1 MSLDNRSRCGRRDPA
16 DTIIRLLGGDEAVA
30 AVLGVSR
37 GAVGKWTYGS
47 RDGRDGEIPRQ
58 YREALIV
65 EARRQGWD
73 LQFEHF
79 AWRPPGE
86 PPPDIR
92 RIEDTGALP
101 SQTAPA
107 GVGTPDHSDDRP
119 GQRPVIHA
127 APTGVCPRRSTGQ
140 LRQRATG

>member
-37 GAVGKWTYGS
+37 GTVGKWTYGS
-47 RDGRDGEIPRQ
+47 RDGRDGEVPRPH
-58 YREALIV
+58 REALIA

-92 RIEDTGALP
+92 RIEARGRC
-101 SQTAPA
+101 
-107 GVGTPDHSDDRP
+107 H
-119 GQRPVIHA
+119 
-127 APTGVCPRRSTGQ
+127 PRRRRRASAHPTTRTTG
-140 LRQRATG
+140 RGSAR